1 MKRRT
6 AASMPDLYSLFARP
20 ALRFVSAER
29 GHQLAIAALKAGVV
43 PADHTPDDSILA
55 TRVFGLDFPNPV
67 GLAAGF
73 DKDAEVLHECLA
85 LGFGFV
91 EAGTV
96 TPKSQPGNPRPRAFR
111 LDEDEAVINRY
122 GFNSGGLDAFVAR
135 LKARRAGGARGLV
148 GANVG
153 KNKDTA
159 DAAVDYV
166 RGIEAVAPHADYIV
180 INISSPNTPG
190 LRDLQTR
197 DEMERL
203 LTSVMEA
210 RSHAMHN
217 PPLLVKVAPDLG
229 ETEIEAIAE
238 VARAARVDG
247 LIVGNT
253 TLARPPNLRSPHRNE
268 TGGLSGRPLM
278 ELSTSCLAAFFRATQ
293 GRMHLVGCGGI
304 SSGADAYRKIR
315 AGASLVQLYTAMVF
329 QGPGIVGRI
338 KRELADLLRADG
350 FKSITEAVGADHR

>member
-1 MKRRT
+1 
-6 AASMPDLYSLFARP
+6 MPDLYSLFARP

-43 PADHTPDDSILA
+43 PADRSPDDPILA
-55 TRVFGLDFPNPV
+55 TRVFDLGFPNPV

-73 DKDAEVLHECLA
+73 DKDAEVIEECLS

-96 TPKSQPGNPRPRAFR
+96 TPKPQPGNPRPRAFR
-111 LDEDEAVINRY
+111 LEEDEAVINRY
-122 GFNSGGLDAFVAR
+122 GFNSGGLDAFAAR
-135 LKARRAGGARGLV
+135 LKARLARGSRGVL

-159 DAAVDYV
+159 DAAADYV
-166 RGIEAVAPHADYIV
+166 AGVEAVAPYADYIV

-190 LRDLQTR
+190 LRDLQAR
-197 DEMERL
+197 GEMERL
-203 LTSVMEA
+203 ARAVVDA
-210 RSHAMHN
+210 RSRLRSKL
-217 PPLLVKVAPDLG
+217 PLLVKVAPDLS
-229 ETEIEAIAE
+229 EAEIEAIAG
-238 VARAARVDG
+238 VVLAAGIDG
-247 LIVGNT
+247 LIVSNT
-253 TLARPPNLRSPHRNE
+253 TLVRPPDLRSPHRNE
-268 TGGLSGRPLM
+268 AGGLSGRPLM
-278 ELSTSCLAAFFRATQ
+278 RLSTQCLAAFHRATQ
-293 GRMHLVGCGGI
+293 GRIPLVGCGGI

-338 KRELADLLRADG
+338 KRELADCLRADG
-350 FKSITEAVGADHR
+350 FTSVAQAVGADLR